1 MKEQDKSKDDLIE
14 ELSELR
20 QKLVELEKSEAKGS
34 LIEEELHEIKDRLQ
48 SLFEGVPVGLYRST
62 PEGKRL
68 DVNTA
73 LLQMMRCPDREA
85 FLKGNVID
93 DYVKPE
99 DREKWKA
106 LMELSGV
113 VRGFEAKC
121 RRYDGTILWIRDSA
135 RVVRDNDGH
144 VLYYEGAVE
153 DITEHKQAKEK
164 ERQFI
169 GNLAFLSRTAMEFVE
184 FPSSSNIFKFIGER
198 VKELVGN
205 SLVIVNSFNEATQC
219 IHVRA
224 FVGASKR
231 MSSIIKIV
239 GKDPIGMCF
248 PINDEARAGLTTG
261 KLVKVPGGLHVLTF
275 EKIPMHI
282 CNALEKLLKLKNIY
296 AIGFTKKG
304 ELFGNIVILSR
315 NEEWLEKRKL
325 IETFAGQASVAI
337 KKSLVEEELR
347 DYREHLEEMVEKRT
361 CELREANKRLQQEI
375 ADRKKA
381 EKELRESEFALQK
394 QKSAL
399 EQKNIALREVIAQ
412 IETEKKRI
420 EEDIDT
426 NMKTVIFP
434 ILDKTKIKIAK
445 DRKNAFKYVDMLL
458 YHLGKLVSPFGR
470 ELTGKIFSLTPKEI
484 EICNLVKGGLTSKDI
499 ADLLDISYR
508 TVEKHRRNIRRK
520 FEISNKSISLTSFL
534 REL

>member
-1 MKEQDKSKDDLIE
+1 MNDQDKSKGDLIE

-20 QKLVELEKSEAKGS
+20 QQLIELKKSETERS
-34 LIEEELHEIKDRLQ
+34 LMEEELRLAKDRLH

-68 DVNTA
+68 DANTA
-73 LLQMMRCPDREA
+73 LLQMMRCPDQVT

-99 DREKWKA
+99 DREKWKT
-106 LMELSGV
+106 LMELTGV

-135 RVVRDNDGH
+135 RVVRDNEGQ

-153 DITEHKQAKEK
+153 DITENKQAEEK
-164 ERQFI
+164 ERQFTD
-169 GNLAFLSRTAMEFVE
+169 NLAFLSRTAMEFVE
-184 FPSSSNIFKFIGER
+184 FPSRSNIFKFIGEKMR
-198 VKELVGN
+198 ELVGE
-205 SLVIVNSFNEATQC
+205 SLVIVNSFDDATQC
-219 IHVRA
+219 IQVRA
-224 FVGASKR
+224 FVGESGE

-275 EKIPMHI
+275 EKIPEHI
-282 CNALEKLLKLKNIY
+282 CSALEKLLGLKNIY
-296 AIGFTKKG
+296 AIGFARKG
-304 ELFGNIVILSR
+304 ELLGNIVILSR

-325 IETFAGQASVAI
+325 IETFVGQASVAL
-337 KKSLVEEELR
+337 KKSLAENELR
-347 DYREHLEEMVEKRT
+347 DYREHLEEIVEKRT
-361 CELREANKRLQQEI
+361 FELRGTNKRLQQEI
-375 ADRKKA
+375 AERKKA
-381 EKELRESEFALQK
+381 EKELRESEFTLQK

-412 IETEKKRI
+412 IEMEKKRI
-420 EEDIDT
+420 KEEIDT

-434 ILDKTKIKIAK
+434 ILEKTKIKIAK
-445 DRKNAFKYVDMLL
+445 DRKNAFKYIDVLL
-458 YHLGKLVSPFGR
+458 YHLKKLVSPFGK
-470 ELTGKIFSLTPKEI
+470 ELTE
-484 EICNLVKGGLTSKDI
+484 
-499 ADLLDISYR
+499 
-508 TVEKHRRNIRRK
+508 
-520 FEISNKSISLTSFL
+520 
-534 REL
+534 